1 MITACSILPTLRS
14 ALSPVQ
20 VTAAAA
26 AASNFHSEMGA
37 AQTAAAAAALK
48 AAAAVS
54 VAHTIE
60 GGSSMHASYCYTR
73 QRAQAPAPNQARSSS
88 QHSAREREGGEK
100 AHWKQQLL
108 HEAAA

>member
-1 MITACSILPTLRS
+1 MKKITACSILPTLRS

-20 VTAAAA
+20 VTAA

-60 GGSSMHASYCYTR
+60 GGT
-73 QRAQAPAPNQARSSS
+73 
-88 QHSAREREGGEK
+88 
-100 AHWKQQLL
+100 
-108 HEAAA
+108 